1 MPTTTRTLA
10 YFLLMATFSATMIA
24 AQHTRGATKSN
35 DHFDHHDTDQDA
47 GRDISNIL
55 KKYHNVVIGVGTFLG
70 FVFTFV
76 GYKLFPATMFLCG
89 SVAGG
94 FSSYLLTNNLVSD
107 DYENKIAILIGVSSV
122 CGLIGGLLACKL
134 RKLGVFLAG
143 ASGGVVGAFP
153 LFNIALS
160 SIQAPPSMPNL
171 YLYIAVSVLG
181 LAAGLLAL
189 KLKRP
194 IIIIATSSAGA
205 FCATYGTKYFI
216 ELSGDV
222 PVTTWSSPLVWAYV
236 GGFATMFIA
245 GVLIQFKTTKKITND
260 TSRDYLLSEQHDGV
274 VYPAPRMNEGLPA
287 GAMEK
292 KHVVN
297 FV

>member
-260 TSRDYLLSEQHDGV
+260 TSRDYLLSEQHGV

>member
-35 DHFDHHDTDQDA
+35 DHFDHHDTDQDV

-70 FVFTFV
+70 FIFTFV

-143 ASGGVVGAFP
+143 ASGGVAGAFP
-153 LFNIALS
+153 LFHIALS

-216 ELSGDV
+216 ELSGIYYI
-222 PVTTWSSPLVWAYV
+222 TNWGCV
-236 GGFATMFIA
+236 GLFATMFIV

-260 TSRDYLLSEQHDGV
+260 TSRDYLLSEQHGV
-274 VYPAPRMNEGLPA
+274 VYPAPRMNEGLPT
-287 GAMEK
+287 GAIEK

>member
-222 PVTTWSSPLVWAYV
+222 PVTTWSSPLVWAYI

-260 TSRDYLLSEQHDGV
+260 TSRDYLLSEQHGV